1 MTIYMWTDCVP
12 KFVTLPSPSLTQHVV
27 KMHIFRAFFVL
38 MSRNCDIFRYTS
50 LCHCDTLLEKDKHK
64 QEKIVR
70 LSTVIIT
77 ANTEI
82 HSGVHLLE
90 VHAPQLAQAAQPGQ
104 FCMVRCCDTLATD
117 PLLRR
122 PFFIHSVQRR
132 QGLCTLLVHVRG
144 RGTAWLVKQQEG
156 ALLDILGPLG
166 HGWIVRPVVRNLLLI
181 GEEEYIAALTFL
193 AQSAIEQELAV
204 TIIQHSKNAVGIYPP
219 ALLPAEAEYQI
230 ITSDG
235 SVGLQG
241 DLTGI
246 LGNYLEWADAA
257 CCSVSHETALAL
269 YSAHERLRLRHFA
282 QAAVLRPLVCGNGAC
297 LTCQLD
303 THAGSKLV
311 CRDGPVFEL
320 RDIM

>member
-38 MSRNCDIFRYTS
+38 MSRNCDIFRHT
-50 LCHCDTLLEKDKHK
+50 LFCHCDTLLEKDKHK

-90 VHAPQLAQAAQPGQ
+90 V
-104 FCMVRCCDTLATD
+104 

-156 ALLDILGPLG
+156 ALLDVLGPLG
-166 HGWIVRPVVRNLLLI
+166 HGWIVRPAVRNLLLI

-219 ALLPAEAEYQI
+219 ALLPAEAEYQV

-241 DLTGI
+241 DLTGQVSK
-246 LGNYLEWADAA
+246 LGSYLGWADAA

-269 YSAHERLRLRHFA
+269 YQNSFVVMGQYLSCATSCS
-282 QAAVLRPLVCGNGAC
+282 V
-297 LTCQLD
+297 
-303 THAGSKLV
+303 
-311 CRDGPVFEL
+311 
-320 RDIM
+320 

>member
-1 MTIYMWTDCVP
+1 M
-12 KFVTLPSPSLTQHVV
+12 
-27 KMHIFRAFFVL
+27 
-38 MSRNCDIFRYTS
+38 
-50 LCHCDTLLEKDKHK
+50 
-64 QEKIVR
+64 R

-82 HSGVHLLE
+82 HSGVHLIE

-156 ALLDILGPLG
+156 ALLDILGPMG
-166 HGWIVRPVVRNLLLI
+166 HGWLVRPTVRNLLLI
-181 GEEEYIAALTFL
+181 SEDEYIAALTFL

-204 TIIQHSKNAVGIYPP
+204 TIIQNSKNTVSIYPP

-235 SVGLQG
+235 NVGLQG
-241 DLTGI
+241 DLTDI
-246 LGNYLEWADAA
+246 LGNYLGWADAA
-257 CCSVSHETALAL
+257 FCSVSHETALAL
-269 YSAHERLRLRHFA
+269 YRAHERLRLRHFA
-282 QAAVLRPLVCGNGAC
+282 QAAVLQPLVCGNGAC

-320 RDIM
+320 RDIV